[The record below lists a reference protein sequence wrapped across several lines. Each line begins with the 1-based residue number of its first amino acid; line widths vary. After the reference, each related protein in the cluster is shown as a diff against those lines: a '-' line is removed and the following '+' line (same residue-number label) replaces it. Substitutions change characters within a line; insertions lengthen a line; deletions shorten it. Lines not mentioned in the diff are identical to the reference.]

1 MISAAIS
8 AFNGGLKTGVPCRVR
23 APQRRPGHFGPNCQ
37 SASDLGAVVSAF
49 LGLTLSNIISAK
61 KLSGMYCARH
71 QFQRKLNINLHLA
84 ILDPTIRAR

>member
-1 MISAAIS
+1 MAA
-8 AFNGGLKTGVPCRVR
+8 LKLACPAGCELRSGVPATLGRT
-23 APQRRPGHFGPNCQ
+23 AQ